1 MTELKHSGRD
11 YVYGFTK
18 EIIDEVGPRLPGSEE
33 EKIAAEIVAEKM
45 EKISGRKANVEEFR
59 LAPLASIASIPCL
72 GWAGFI
78 AGLVF
83 FLSPLAAFI
92 MCFLILTYAV
102 LQVFTY
108 SGVLDK
114 LWKQHTS
121 RNVYTEILPPDGKYD
136 YTIVYCGHID
146 SSWLWKH
153 SLKNPNTAIV
163 KTAFGIVGII
173 VLLVISA
180 VLSGKRYFWT
190 GDVVFTVP
198 VIVAYV
204 LAGLTLISSAV
215 LGNYLTWDK
224 KKASPG
230 AMDNLTGVGYS
241 MFMAE
246 YFKNNPDKHPSSCR
260 IVCAALGSEEA
271 GLKGSEAFVK
281 AHKNDPSFANAYV
294 VNIDSIRDYEH
305 FNVIKGDL
313 WLGSKFDKEL
323 IDASLQSMKE
333 AGHEAKVIYN
343 PVGGCDSTPFYRGG
357 YKTVTL
363 IAQNPNITDYYHT
376 SKDTYD
382 NLDLRTLEDFT
393 EVLFRLTDKIAEME
407 NNKK

>member
-1 MTELKHSGRD
+1 
-11 YVYGFTK
+11 
-18 EIIDEVGPRLPGSEE
+18 
-33 EKIAAEIVAEKM
+33 
-45 EKISGRKANVEEFR
+45 
-59 LAPLASIASIPCL
+59 
-72 GWAGFI
+72 
-78 AGLVF
+78 
-83 FLSPLAAFI
+83 
-92 MCFLILTYAV
+92 
-102 LQVFTY
+102 
-108 SGVLDK
+108 
-114 LWKQHTS
+114 
-121 RNVYTEILPPDGKYD
+121 
-136 YTIVYCGHID
+136 
-146 SSWLWKH
+146 
-153 SLKNPNTAIV
+153 
-163 KTAFGIVGII
+163 
-173 VLLVISA
+173 
-180 VLSGKRYFWT
+180 
-190 GDVVFTVP
+190 
-198 VIVAYV
+198 
-204 LAGLTLISSAV
+204 
-215 LGNYLTWDK
+215 
-224 KKASPG
+224 
-230 AMDNLTGVGYS
+230 MDNLTGVGYS
-241 MFMAE
+241 MFMAD

-281 AHKNDPSFANAYV
+281 AHKNDPTFANAYV